1 MAAEKTKTEPV
12 PIKELSRY
20 FRVPSR
26 GIPVDYPGREAMLR
40 SRITNVSSKGVFIQT
55 ATPFAAGSTVE
66 ITFQLPTLKTPIRAT
81 CVVRWST
88 AGNVTEP
95 PGMVDLEGMG
105 LEFTRIS
112 RRGRKAVERYIE
124 EYITRIR
131 SS

>member
-1 MAAEKTKTEPV
+1 MAAEKTEPI

-26 GIPVDYPGREAMLR
+26 GIPVDYPGREVMLR
-40 SRITNVSSKGVFIQT
+40 SRITNISSNGVFIHT

-88 AGNVTEP
+88 AGNVVEP
-95 PGMVDLEGMG
+95 PGVVDPEGMG
-105 LEFTRIS
+105 LEFTKIS
-112 RRGRKAVERYIE
+112 RRSKKAVERYIE
-124 EYITRIR
+124 EYLTRIR